1 MLEIHYIPVGGA
13 EKVKTYETA
22 NAFLAAQYLEVP
34 ELQDNAH
41 LVKALLDGQAIQL
54 QDQTIAGLFNYFNQ

>member
-22 NAFLAAQYLEVP
+22 NDFLAAQYLEVP
-34 ELQDNAH
+34 ELQDNSH
-41 LVKALLDGQAIQL
+41 VTKVLLDGQAVEL
-54 QDQTIAGLFNYFNQ
+54 QDKTVAGLFDYLNH